1 MFRNG
6 VVANL
11 LLGLMSKSW
20 VLVQQLKGASEV
32 YDLEK
37 EEIDLRRPTRDSEF
51 QSFLIVVS

>member
-11 LLGLMSKSW
+11 LLGLISKPW

-37 EEIDLRRPTRDSEF
+37 
-51 QSFLIVVS
+51 